1 MIWNTCVLSNSEK
14 TQSCFISIVMHF
26 IWKRY
31 IIGHMINL
39 YISSSPHLWRLER
52 KKHQFLFNTNWQIQY
67 MDVKLLR
74 TIKTSVDFSF
84 VSHVILETF
93 LEFKQ
98 WKKDGNEEMVSK
110 TQIYLLKQSNRLNP
124 IDATW
129 IALSISFRNITFL
142 KIFWS
147 LNLALQLRNY
157 AIWPVDAIWTQLKLC
172 AICILLRNVEIPKL
186 LVLYIAIDFTLYST

>member
-1 MIWNTCVLSNSEK
+1 MSKFHNLLVMLAMIWNICVLSNREK
-14 TQSCFISIVMHF
+14 IQSCFISSVMHL

-31 IIGHMINL
+31 IIGHITNL

-74 TIKTSVDFSF
+74 TIKTSVDFLF
-84 VSHVILETF
+84 QVVQVILETF

-110 TQIYLLKQSNRLNP
+110 NKIYLLKQSNRLNP
-124 IDATW
+124 IDATL
-129 IALSISFRNITFL
+129 IAL
-142 KIFWS
+142 
-147 LNLALQLRNY
+147 
-157 AIWPVDAIWTQLKLC
+157 
-172 AICILLRNVEIPKL
+172 
-186 LVLYIAIDFTLYST
+186 